1 MNMVGKPEILP
12 DVIVLLHGTI
22 SNNSDE
28 LEELDRILG
37 DGDHVVN
44 LLRGLAVLQAKA
56 DDLARTDWSGA
67 FQVIG
72 LSLMSSVGGASG
84 SLYGTL
90 FLKMSSV
97 LKDNELTTRG
107 MADAFNQGVDAMKA
121 RGKSDVG
128 EKTMLDVLVPVAQC
142 LTQLLDEGAERNVL
156 LDAIASV
163 ALEGVEST
171 RNMVATKGRAAYMGD
186 RSVGHIDA
194 GAKSSQVMLCA
205 LTDFLVDEA

>member
-1 MNMVGKPEILP
+1 MVGKPEILP
-12 DVIVLLHGTI
+12 DVIELLHETI
-22 SNNSDE
+22 SNNADE

-44 LLRGLAVLQAKA
+44 LLRGLVVLEAKA
-56 DDLARTDWSGA
+56 EDLAGTDWSGA
-67 FQVIG
+67 FQGIG

-84 SLYGTL
+84 SLYGAL
-90 FLKMSSV
+90 FLKMGGV
-97 LKDNELTTRG
+97 LKEKELTTSG
-107 MADAFNQGVDAMKA
+107 MADALSQGVDAMKA

-142 LTQLLDEGAERNVL
+142 LTQLSDQGVERNAL
-156 LDAIASV
+156 LEAIAGV

-171 RNMVATKGRAAYMGD
+171 RNMVATKGRAAYIGD

>member
-1 MNMVGKPEILP
+1 MVDKPEILP
-12 DVIVLLHGTI
+12 DVIELLHETI
-22 SNNSDE
+22 SNNADE

-44 LLRGLAVLQAKA
+44 LLRGLVVLEAKA
-56 DDLARTDWSGA
+56 EDLSGTDWSGA
-67 FQVIG
+67 FQGIG

-90 FLKMSSV
+90 FLKMGGV
-97 LKDNELTTRG
+97 LKEKELTTSG
-107 MADAFNQGVDAMKA
+107 MADALSQGVDAMKA

-142 LTQLLDEGAERNVL
+142 LTQLSDQGVERNAL
-156 LDAIASV
+156 LEAIAGV

-171 RNMVATKGRAAYMGD
+171 RNMVATKGRAAYIGD

>member
-1 MNMVGKPEILP
+1 MLGKPEILP
-12 DVIVLLHGTI
+12 DVIMLLHGAI
-22 SNNSDE
+22 SNNADE

-44 LLRGLAVLQAKA
+44 LLRGLSVLEAKA
-56 DDLARTDWSGA
+56 EDLAGTDWSGA
-67 FQVIG
+67 FQGIG

-90 FLKMSSV
+90 FLKMGGV
-97 LKDNELTTRG
+97 LKEKELTTSE
-107 MADAFNQGVDAMKA
+107 MANALSQGVDAMKA

-142 LTQLLDEGAERNVL
+142 LRLLSGQGVERNAL
-156 LDAIASV
+156 LEAIAGV

-171 RNMVATKGRAAYMGD
+171 RNMVATKGRAAYIGD

-205 LTDFLVDEA
+205 LMDFLVDEA

>member
-1 MNMVGKPEILP
+1 MDMVGKPEILP
-12 DVIVLLHGTI
+12 DVIALLHGTI
-22 SNNSDE
+22 SNNADE

-44 LLRGLAVLQAKA
+44 LLRGLGVLQAKSE
-56 DDLARTDWSGA
+56 DLVRTDWSGA

-90 FLKMSSV
+90 FLKMGSV
-97 LKDNELTTRG
+97 LKESELTTSG
-107 MADAFNQGVDAMKA
+107 MADAFSQGVDAMKA

-142 LTQLLDEGAERNVL
+142 LTRLSDEGAGRNAL
-156 LDAIASV
+156 LEAMANV
-163 ALEGVEST
+163 ALEGVEAT
-171 RNMVATKGRAAYMGD
+171 RNMVATKGRAAYLGE
-186 RSVGHIDA
+186 RSVGHVDA
-194 GAKSSQVMLCA
+194 DAKSSQVMLCA